1 MTLRSA
7 VGHEHA
13 RFTNAPRS
21 LRELGAVTVEFLACS
36 VYNQVAGRSTCSGG
50 QPFQPPQKE
59 HNLVSDAPLLIVR
72 REARQTV
79 HLGANGRKTLQLVA
93 GACYRIVYH

>member
-50 QPFQPPQKE
+50 
-59 HNLVSDAPLLIVR
+59 HHSSHR
-72 REARQTV
+72 RKSTIWY
-79 HLGANGRKTLQLVA
+79 LTLR
-93 GACYRIVYH
+93 C